1 MNTNI
6 SVADRPVTQQGMM
19 GMKLGA
25 QGPGRQIAD
34 KSYYMG
40 QLRMKCDEMQEEM
53 NRMNQEAEQFTK
65 DTAKYSQMERKYES
79 LIKEV
84 RKLQGDLADYNL
96 IVDKSRNNTD
106 PADIAHVYNMLKNK
120 NDSERGKIDE
130 IFTERQEKEAEIKN
144 LEAEAAR
151 FQKAA
156 EEKLKSLSNE
166 QRLAYA
172 QLQDDHSRLM
182 ADVEQKQAHYDQL
195 CRQVAAGEQS
205 LKSEPLKQRLNVL
218 EEQQLKLE
226 ERKAELEL
234 EVNKPVLSEAEQREQ
249 LLDQVKQ
256 DNKDIA
262 IYERNI
268 QEVEK
273 RIRDANDEIEQLE
286 SGNSVS
292 DDVKKHQKL
301 QEKDQE
307 MTEFI
312 DNFEETF
319 KRESAA
325 VKDAEFRIMKL
336 LEHISKD
343 LGRQTQLPNKEGF
356 EELQSE
362 VAQKERGLENAQT
375 TAERL
380 QQEQK
385 MRDMELEKI
394 NNLDSKIS
402 IELNT
407 LNERREQMKTE
418 LTTFGDIGKLKTDA
432 DTFRHDMQTRRK
444 QLDAR
449 RKALKQQVQHISLQY
464 DKEKKTLAASESAGT
479 LEALEQKLRHYEQNI
494 FHLNEFIDSKEAET
508 DYSGVY
514 EEVSKQVADVN
525 ELLKTINS
533 RPYG

>member
-1 MNTNI
+1 
-6 SVADRPVTQQGMM
+6 M
-19 GMKLGA
+19 GMKVGA

-40 QLRMKCDEMQEEM
+40 QLRMKCDEMTQEM
-53 NRMNQEAEQFTK
+53 NTMNSEAEQFTK
-65 DTAKYSQMERKYES
+65 DNAKYSQMERKYES

-106 PADIAHVYNMLKNK
+106 PADIAHVYNLLKSK
-120 NDSERGKIDE
+120 NDAERGKIDD

-144 LEAEAAR
+144 LESETNKY
-151 FQKAA
+151 QKQA

-172 QLQDDHSRLM
+172 QLQDDHSRLL
-182 ADVEQKQAHYDQL
+182 ADVEQKQALYDNL
-195 CRQVAAGEQS
+195 CRQVAAGEQA

-218 EEQQLKLE
+218 EEQWLKLE
-226 ERKAELEL
+226 ERKRELEA
-234 EVNKPVLSEAEQREQ
+234 ETNKPVLSEAEQREQ
-249 LLDQVKQ
+249 LLEQVKQ

-268 QEVEK
+268 AEVEK
-273 RIRDANDEIEQLE
+273 RIKDANEEIESLE
-286 SGNSVS
+286 NGSSVS
-292 DDVKKHQKL
+292 EDVKKHQKL

-312 DNFEETF
+312 DNFEESH
-319 KRESAA
+319 KREGAA
-325 VKDAEFRIMKL
+325 VKDAEWRILKL

-343 LGRQTQLPNKEGF
+343 LGRQQQLPSKEGF
-356 EELQSE
+356 EDLQSE
-362 VAQKERGLENAQT
+362 VAVKQRGLENSQS

-402 IELNT
+402 IELTT
-407 LNERREQMKTE
+407 LNERREVMKEE
-418 LTTFGDIGKLKTDA
+418 LKTFGDIAKLKEDA
-432 DTFRHDMQTRRK
+432 DTFRTDMQGRRK
-444 QLDAR
+444 GLDAR
-449 RKALKQQVQHISLQY
+449 RKALKQQVQHLSLQY
-464 DKEKKTLAASESAGT
+464 DKEKKALAASESAGT
-479 LEALEQKLRHYEQNI
+479 LESLEQKLRHYEQNI

-514 EEVSKQVADVN
+514 EEVSKQVAEVN

-533 RPYG
+533 RPY